1 MFGPTASGSG
11 SADADENGTS
21 TPDDHVDRVG
31 LLEAEL
37 AGLRRALHNRAVI
50 EQAMGI
56 LAVLRR
62 CTPEEAFQ
70 LLVRLSQVSNVK
82 LHRIA
87 QLLVQLTNGS
97 DAVTLEAALAT
108 ALRQA
113 EPPAPVPPAQPQDD
127 SELVEA
133 ARLVVTAAAGPPGE
147 GLDQAIKA
155 LCRLLINRGWI
166 APYDVLAAMPPLTAH
181 QDAGQQDAGPEK
193 RNAGGI

>member
-1 MFGPTASGSG
+1 MSGPTTSSSGP
-11 SADADENGTS
+11 ADADENGTS
-21 TPDDHVDRVG
+21 TDTADGHVDRVTM
-31 LLEAEL
+31 LEAEL

-62 CTPEEAFQ
+62 CTPEDAFQ

-97 DAVTLEAALAT
+97 DPITLEGALAT

-113 EPPAPVPPAQPQDD
+113 EPPTPATPAEPPHDG
-127 SELVEA
+127 ELIDA
-133 ARLVVTAAAGPPGE
+133 ARHVVAAGSGPPGE
-147 GLDQAIKA
+147 DLDRAVQA
-155 LCRLLINRGWI
+155 LYLLLVNRGWI
-166 APYDVLAAMPPLTAH
+166 APYDVLAAMPPPDHA
-181 QDAGQQDAGPEK
+181 
-193 RNAGGI
+193 

>member
-21 TPDDHVDRVG
+21 TPTADGRVG
-31 LLEAEL
+31 RVAVLEAEL

-56 LAVLRR
+56 LAVMRR
-62 CTPEEAFQ
+62 CTPEDAFP

-87 QLLVQLTNGS
+87 QLLVQLTNS
-97 DAVTLEAALAT
+97 TDAVTLEAALAA

-113 EPPAPVPPAQPQDD
+113 EPQTPQAPQQPQRDD
-127 SELVEA
+127 ELVDVARHVVSA
-133 ARLVVTAAAGPPGE
+133 AEDPSGE
-147 GLDQAIKA
+147 GLDQAVRA
-155 LCRLLINRGWI
+155 LHQLLVNRGWI
-166 APYDVLAAMPPLTAH
+166 APYDVLAVMPTAT
-181 QDAGQQDAGPEK
+181 DGDPGK
-193 RNAGGI
+193 RNAGGN

>member
-1 MFGPTASGSG
+1 MFGPTAAGSG
-11 SADADENGTS
+11 SADADDDGTS
-21 TPDDHVDRVG
+21 TGDVRDSRVA

-37 AGLRRALHNRAVI
+37 TSLRRALHNRAVI

-62 CTPEEAFQ
+62 CTPEDAFQ

-97 DAVTLEAALAT
+97 DPITLEAALAT
-108 ALRQA
+108 ALHQS
-113 EPPAPVPPAQPQDD
+113 EQPVPASPAQPEDD
-127 SELVEA
+127 GELIEA
-133 ARLVVTAAAGPPGE
+133 ARHVVSASSAAGDE
-147 GLDQAIKA
+147 FAKA
-155 LCRLLINRGWI
+155 MRELHQVLVNRGWI
-166 APYDVLAAMPPLTAH
+166 APYDVLVALSPSE
-181 QDAGQQDAGPEK
+181 GPGVGGREK